1 MDFPDIMEA
10 YLLDPTPA
18 HRNALRAAVIA
29 SPGYDPMVSLAQVL
43 AGPTR
48 ASGTPEEAARAG
60 VDAIWAQMPGLF
72 LSPQAHAR
80 LARGYRTLGQDTD
93 ADREEKL
100 AVLAFDSIRAGRD
113 GSEQSP
119 FEVLRV
125 ADEYDV
131 LSSSGLRSTGQE
143 LRPTDYGE
151 ADVHTLAGGGELW
164 FRLLWRDAPTA

>member
-1 MDFPDIMEA
+1 RPGARRPDA
-10 YLLDPTPA
+10 S
-18 HRNALRAAVIA
+18 LR
-29 SPGYDPMVSLAQVL
+29 D
-43 AGPTR
+43 
-48 ASGTPEEAARAG
+48 
-60 VDAIWAQMPGLF
+60 
-72 LSPQAHAR
+72 
-80 LARGYRTLGQDTD
+80 ARGGRSCRRGRDLGAD
-93 ADREEKL
+93 AGAVPQPPGACPPGPRLPHPGAGHGRRPGVKL